1 MTDSEISAGM
11 AESSKNYN
19 HRLLE
24 DFTSDA
30 LLAAGATNDHARIIS
45 QHIVAANLTGTDS
58 HGIFR
63 LPSYISSIRKGQINV
78 RPEIKVTRGY
88 GAIAVVNGD
97 NGMGHLVM
105 DFSAHVAID
114 KPKENGIAW
123 VGVNHS
129 NHAGAGAVYAN
140 IVRDEGMIGIY
151 MAVAGANLMAPW
163 GGKELLLGTNPI
175 AVAVPTRDMPH
186 IVLDMATS
194 VASMGKIMQAAK
206 HGESILD
213 DWLMDDTGR
222 PITDPNLASKGLTVP
237 IGGPKGYGLA
247 LIIGVLGGTLNGANF
262 GREVKTLAD
271 RQSGPSNTGQ
281 TIVALSID
289 AFYDLDSFTEK
300 SDQVFQTMKSSEIL
314 PGFDEVKLPG
324 ERSHKEKSIR
334 LKSGIPIQSTLLTSL
349 DELAKILSIEPLD
362 RR

>member
-1 MTDSEISAGM
+1 MPD
-11 AESSKNYN
+11 SSKTFD
-19 HRLLE
+19 HKLLE
-24 DFTSDA
+24 EFSSDA
-30 LLAAGATNDHARIIS
+30 LDAAGTSKEQSRIIS
-45 QHIVAANLTGTDS
+45 RHIIAANLTGTDS

-63 LPSYISSIRKGQINV
+63 LPSYISSLKEGLINV
-78 RPEIKVTRGY
+78 QPEIKVMREN
-88 GAIAVVNGD
+88 GATAIVNGD

-105 DFSAHVAID
+105 DFAAHVAVD
-114 KPKENGIAW
+114 KAKQYGIGW

-140 IVRDEGMIGIY
+140 IIRDEGMIGIY

-175 AVAVPTRDMPH
+175 AVAVPTRNMPP

-194 VASMGKIMQAAK
+194 VASMGKIMQVAK
-206 HGESILD
+206 RGESIPD
-213 DWLMDDTGR
+213 DWVMDDNGK
-222 PITDPNLASKGLTVP
+222 PITDPSLASKGLTVP

-271 RQSGPSNTGQ
+271 GQSGPSNTGQ

-289 AFYDLDSFTEK
+289 AFCDIDDFTEK
-300 SDQVFQTMKSSEIL
+300 SDQVYQTMKSSETL

-324 ERSHKEKSIR
+324 ERSYKEKSVR

-349 DELAKILSIEPLD
+349 DELAKILSIKSLD
-362 RR
+362 NR